1 MRTERVKVSGMRCG
15 GCAAA
20 VARALE
26 AVAGVDS
33 VDVDLES
40 GMATVRFNEAAGGG
54 PEGFAGAIQRAGF
67 GVSAGETDGGRRSPA
82 CCG

>member
-1 MRTERVKVSGMRCG
+1 MRCG

-33 VDVDLES
+33 VDVDLAS
-40 GMATVRFNEAAGGG
+40 GMATVRFDEAAGGG
-54 PEGFAGAIQRAGF
+54 SEGFAGAIQRAGF
-67 GVSAGETDGGRRSPA
+67 DVSGGEADDGRRSPC